1 MANSFMTPVSKR
13 KLSKELEERIK
24 RVFLDQLAEITD
36 KEKMASFMGRILTE
50 SEKVML
56 AKRLVAF
63 VMIDWGVDD
72 LHISQSLYLTR
83 ETVARFRLIF
93 TAAKEKKELVVNMV
107 QRLQFKTELKKLLK
121 QLLIGYVLP
130 ATLGRIP
137 RKGIF

>member
-1 MANSFMTPVSKR
+1 MANSSMTPVSKR
-13 KLSKELEERIK
+13 KLTWKTEEKIK
-24 RVFLDQLAEITD
+24 RVFLDQLAAITD

-63 VMIDWGVDD
+63 VMIDRGVDD

-93 TAAKEKKELVVNMV
+93 TSAEEKKEPVVKMIKE
-107 QRLQFKTELKKLLK
+107 LQLKTELKKLLK
-121 QLLIGYVLP
+121 QLLTGYVLP
-130 ATLGRIP
+130 AAFGRIP
-137 RKGIF
+137 KRSIF